1 MLLSASNL
9 IVSTGCNI
17 VVKSPD
23 FLWRSHE
30 LKEHAINRSVSMTFR
45 REHRNSERQSTR
57 HQPGITIMRCRDF
70 SYSRVLRTEEAIWEG
85 AIEE

>member
-1 MLLSASNL
+1 MLLSASTL
-9 IVSTGCNI
+9 IVGTGCNI

-30 LKEHAINRSVSMTFR
+30 LKEHVMDRSVSMTVQ
-45 REHRNSERQSTR
+45 REHRTSERQSKR
-57 HQPGITIMRCRDF
+57 HQPDITIMICRDF
-70 SYSRVLRTEEAIWEG
+70 SYFRVLRTEEAIWEG